1 MIGEFLRSKIILEC
15 KVQLLNKNLRYR
27 ILEINGEEYVLDF
40 GNSIW
45 KIIFPFLHW
54 VLPNPVYK
62 IDNHEIIEKL
72 EVPQENH
79 PKKISTGTGA
89 LGGLIGVFLA
99 NLLRPL
105 ANIFNIPS
113 TSLVNLIITIIVV
126 IIALSVF
133 LYVNRRHEKNLTA
146 IVDYTHYPRKK
157 IWIKP
162 PTLKFFFN
170 ICFAYLFFMA
180 LTVVPLMGFIET
192 GDMFIFV
199 PGVVF
204 LFVSFMITYMTIPPG
219 NTTVRFKD

>member
-1 MIGEFLRSKIILEC
+1 MEC

-72 EVPQENH
+72 KVPQENQ

-89 LGGLIGVFLA
+89 VGGLIGVSLA
-99 NLLRPL
+99 GLIRPL
-105 ANIFNIPS
+105 ANAFHIPS

-126 IIALSVF
+126 MIALSVF
-133 LYVNRRHEKNLTA
+133 VYMNRRHEKNLTA

-162 PTLKFFFN
+162 PTLKFFFI

-180 LTVVPLMGFIET
+180 FTVVPLLGFIET
-192 GDMFIFV
+192 GNM
-199 PGVVF
+199 VVF
-204 LFVSFMITYMTIPPG
+204 FGGIVVLFITLMITYMTIPPG
-219 NTTVRFKD
+219 NTTVKFKGGKLLR